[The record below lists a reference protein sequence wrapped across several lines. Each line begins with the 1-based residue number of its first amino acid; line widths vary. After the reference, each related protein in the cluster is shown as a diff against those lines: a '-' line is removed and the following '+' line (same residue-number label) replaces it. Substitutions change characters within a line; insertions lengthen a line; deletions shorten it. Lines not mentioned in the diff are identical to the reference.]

1 MRPTYEV
8 HEAHY
13 DSVTAYRVV
22 SVTPDTNE
30 LSTVHI
36 YENEFDAHIMAGI
49 LNKHA
54 NKKRKQAD
62 RADKHNAYTQPLQH
76 RRNDVD

>member
-8 HEAHY
+8 HY
-13 DSVTAYRVV
+13 DNVTAYRVV
-22 SVTPDTNE
+22 AVTPDTNE
-30 LSTVHI
+30 LSTLHT

-54 NKKRKQAD
+54 NRKRKQAD
-62 RADKHNAYTQPLQH
+62 RADKHNAYTQSLQN
-76 RRNDVD
+76 RRNDVN

>member
-36 YENEFDAHIMAGI
+36 YENEFDANLMAGI
-49 LNKHA
+49 LNE
-54 NKKRKQAD
+54 QVSGGFYD
-62 RADKHNAYTQPLQH
+62 G
-76 RRNDVD
+76 